1 MLRGVLYLK
10 RFMSV
15 KKSPE
20 EWRQILTPE
29 QFRILRENGTEKPF
43 TNDFWKVTDEGEYR
57 CAGCDSLLFTSKEKF
72 ISGCGWPA
80 FTEPATK
87 EIVLR
92 TDESFGMER
101 IEVRCGTCDGH
112 LGHVFDDGPKPLGTR
127 YCINSA
133 SLNLIKK
140 DDDDKNKIN
149 K

>member
-1 MLRGVLYLK
+1 MLRGVLK
-10 RFMSV
+10 NRFMSV

-20 EWRQILTPE
+20 EWRKILTPE
-29 QFRILRENGTEKPF
+29 QFRVLRENGTEKPF
-43 TNDFWKVTDEGEYR
+43 TNAFWKVTEEGEYL

-80 FTEPATK
+80 FTQPATK

-101 IEVRCGTCDGH
+101 IGKCDGH

-133 SLNLIKK
+133 SLNFIKK
-140 DDDDKNKIN
+140 DSEK
-149 K
+149 

>member
-1 MLRGVLYLK
+1 MTGLLRKVTKG
-10 RFMSV
+10 FMSSL

-29 QFRILRENGTEKPF
+29 QFRVLRENGTERPF
-43 TNDFWKVTDEGEYR
+43 TNAYWKVTDNGEYR
-57 CAGCDSLLFTSKEKF
+57 CAGCNSLLFNSNEKF
-72 ISGCGWPA
+72 TSACGWPA
-80 FTEPATK
+80 FTQPATK

-92 TDESFGMER
+92 TDDSLGMER

-133 SLNLIKK
+133 SLKFIKK
-140 DDDDKNKIN
+140 DEK
-149 K
+149 